1 MTVPDP
7 GIYEALVH
15 PYRRRLLLAML
26 KADRQN
32 AAYPDPLTF
41 IGMRGGSPE
50 RRRIA
55 MVHIHLP
62 KLDDMGIIRWERE
75 TAELSKGPKWE
86 ELAPLLRW
94 MEQHR
99 DELPEGWLPGR
110 SNGDEDGGADVRS
123 ES

>member
-32 AAYPDPLTF
+32 AAYPDPLAFT
-41 IGMRGGSPE
+41 GVRGGSPE
-50 RRRIA
+50 RRRVA

-62 KLDDMGIIRWERE
+62 KLDDMGIVRWERE

-110 SNGDEDGGADVRS
+110 PNGDEDARS